1 MTGNTSAQPFMDLA
15 ILTNSLIYAILG
27 IVIFVAGFIIVDKLT
42 PYDLWK
48 QLVEEKNLALAI
60 VVGAAALGV
69 CIIIAAAIH

>member
-1 MTGNTSAQPFMDLA
+1 MNPIVIVNS
-15 ILTNSLIYAILG
+15 ILYAVIG
-27 IVIFVAGFIIVDKLT
+27 IVIFIVGFIIVDKLT

-60 VVGAAALGV
+60 VVGCATLGT

>member
-1 MTGNTSAQPFMDLA
+1 MDTA
-15 ILTNSLIYAILG
+15 ILINSIVYALLG
-27 IVIFVAGFIIVDKLT
+27 SVIFVAGFIIVDKLT

-60 VVGAAALGV
+60 VVGATALGN